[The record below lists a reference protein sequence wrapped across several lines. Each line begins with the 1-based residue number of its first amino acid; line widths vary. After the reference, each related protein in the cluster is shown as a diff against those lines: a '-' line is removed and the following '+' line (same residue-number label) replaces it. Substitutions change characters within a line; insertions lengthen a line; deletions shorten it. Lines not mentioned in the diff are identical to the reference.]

1 MLRFWNVWKT
11 WDFLR
16 IRQKSKHSY
25 VLYVQYIILLY
36 IIKYNFYT
44 LSIIYSLKVI
54 LYNTNWVSLIWKFT
68 PPVIICKVWDLEH
81 HWDTQVQIVDLT
93 RESFRFSILLFYVG
107 GRMPRAYR
115 LSTLSGSYTSSP
127 KLKSEMLWDT
137 NHFFFFFFLFLS
149 LILELWD
156 RILLHGSGWAG
167 IVCLA
172 RLTLNLSG
180 SVTASLSPS
189 PKCLST
195 HRGRNSSDKAYET
208 FVCLFETGSHSVA
221 QASLEFTM
229 YPKLASKVQ

>member
-137 NHFFFFFFLFLS
+137 NHFFFFLPFSFFDSGTLRQDFATWIWMGWNCL
-149 LILELWD
+149 LGQIDLEPFWQ
-156 RILLHGSGWAG
+156 
-167 IVCLA
+167 CYCQ
-172 RLTLNLSG
+172 
-180 SVTASLSPS
+180 P
-189 PKCLST
+189 
-195 HRGRNSSDKAYET
+195 
-208 FVCLFETGSHSVA
+208 
-221 QASLEFTM
+221 
-229 YPKLASKVQ
+229 

>member
-137 NHFFFFFFLFLS
+137 NHFFFFSSFFFLWF
-149 LILELWD
+149 W
-156 RILLHGSGWAG
+156 
-167 IVCLA
+167 
-172 RLTLNLSG
+172 N
-180 SVTASLSPS
+180 
-189 PKCLST
+189 
-195 HRGRNSSDKAYET
+195 
-208 FVCLFETGSHSVA
+208 FETGFCYMDLDG
-221 QASLEFTM
+221 LELSAWPDWPWTF
-229 YPKLASKVQ
+229 LAVLLPALVPPLNAWALIGEEIVQIRHMKHLFVYLRQDLIL